1 MVNGLRQRMLGTAA
15 GLMVD
20 RLVGEPPTVVH
31 PVARFGQGMAW
42 LDQRWWRDD
51 RGRGVAYATV
61 GLGASGAMGFLLDG
75 ALPPAAATATAT
87 ALSVAGRALGDA
99 AVTVGSAIAREDLAA
114 AREGLSALVA
124 RDRRGLEEKEIVR
137 AVVESV
143 AENSADA
150 IVAPALWGSL
160 GGATG
165 VLVHRAANTLDA
177 MVGYRNERYG
187 RFGWAAA
194 RADDV
199 LAWPAARITALLVAL
214 VRPARALDIWRA
226 VRRDSAPPSVAQRWC
241 LGGRLRRRPGPS
253 TGRYEP
259 VRRPGAGTTASGERS
274 AGRGGRHRPG
284 RSVEPGYHPGP
295 GPAAGGAG
303 AGCQGVRR
311 ARRAHWSSTAPTTQ
325 PGPTTQPAPPTQP
338 KEAMTPAATETVAET
353 VNEPRQ

>member
-1 MVNGLRQRMLGTAA
+1 MVNGLRQRMLGAAA

-51 RGRGVAYATV
+51 RGQGVAYATV
-61 GLGASGAMGFLLDG
+61 GLGTAAAIGFLLDG
-75 ALPPAAATATAT
+75 ALPPGAATATAT
-87 ALSVAGRALGDA
+87 AMSVAGRALGDA
-99 AVTVGSAIAREDLAA
+99 AVTVRSAIAQEDLAA

-177 MVGYRNERYG
+177 MVGYRNARYG

-214 VRPARALDIWRA
+214 VRPARALDICRA
-226 VRRDSAPPSVAQRWC
+226 VRRDAPHHLSPNAGVSEAAFAAALGLR
-241 LGGRLRRRPGPS
+241 LGGPTRYGDRVQVQPHLGNGRPAEADDIDRVVRLSRDITVALGLLLAAPALGARVFGGRAGHTGRRPRP
-253 TGRYEP
+253 
-259 VRRPGAGTTASGERS
+259 RRSQRKP
-274 AGRGGRHRPG
+274 
-284 RSVEPGYHPGP
+284 
-295 GPAAGGAG
+295 
-303 AGCQGVRR
+303 
-311 ARRAHWSSTAPTTQ
+311 
-325 PGPTTQPAPPTQP
+325 
-338 KEAMTPAATETVAET
+338 
-353 VNEPRQ
+353 

>member
-1 MVNGLRQRMLGTAA
+1 MVNGLRQRMLGTAV

-20 RLVGEPPTVVH
+20 RLMGEPPAIVH

-51 RGRGVAYATV
+51 RVRGVAYATV
-61 GLGASGAMGFLLDG
+61 GLGAAGAAGFLLDG
-75 ALPPAAATATAT
+75 VLPAAAATATAT
-87 ALSVAGRALGDA
+87 AMSVAGRALGDA

-114 AREGLSALVA
+114 ARDGLSALVA
-124 RDRRGLEEKEIVR
+124 RDRHGLEEKEIVR

-165 VLVHRAANTLDA
+165 ALVHRAANTLDA
-177 MVGYRNERYG
+177 MVGYRNDRYG

-199 LAWPAARITALLVAL
+199 LAWPAARITAVLVAL

-226 VRRDSAPPSVAQRWC
+226 VRRDAPHHPSPNAGVSEAAFAAGLGLR
-241 LGGRLRRRPGPS
+241 LGGTNRYGDRIQEQPHLGDGRPAEAEDIDRVVRLSRDITVALGLLLAAPALGARVFGVHPGHTGRRLRLQPSQRPRPCQTPRRS
-253 TGRYEP
+253 Q
-259 VRRPGAGTTASGERS
+259 RRRS
-274 AGRGGRHRPG
+274 QRKP
-284 RSVEPGYHPGP
+284 
-295 GPAAGGAG
+295 
-303 AGCQGVRR
+303 
-311 ARRAHWSSTAPTTQ
+311 
-325 PGPTTQPAPPTQP
+325 
-338 KEAMTPAATETVAET
+338 
-353 VNEPRQ
+353 